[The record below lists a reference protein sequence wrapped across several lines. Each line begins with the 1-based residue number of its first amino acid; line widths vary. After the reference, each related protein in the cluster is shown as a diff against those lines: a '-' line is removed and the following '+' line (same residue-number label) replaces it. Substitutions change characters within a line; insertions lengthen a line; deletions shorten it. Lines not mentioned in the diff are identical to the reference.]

1 MHICLNVFY
10 PPFLT
15 LSFLTA
21 QVFVKFRELCWPEK
35 VQGMIISDPD
45 MLFPEIWFRDVR
57 TLRGEGEE
65 AAGYAT
71 GFATSRWAERIAS
84 MTEEEVYAKMCEQLE
99 KMFSHLEPRHMR
111 ATLNSEGSE
120 SDSVESTAVFPPK
133 ASSVFISGCR
143 QQWNAKNTRFIGGGF
158 CAPRA
163 GFPTNAVD
171 VLTAPVQEALFFAG
185 EAMMQP
191 AGTAHA
197 AMEAGMRAA
206 KQVKQALSTR
216 GVVPVE
222 APAVA
227 ESK

>member
-1 MHICLNVFY
+1 MTNSV
-10 PPFLT
+10 
-15 LSFLTA
+15 SSA

-35 VQGMIISDPD
+35 LQGMIISDPD

-71 GFATSRWAERIAS
+71 GFATSRWAERIAAMS
-84 MTEEEVYAKMCEQLE
+84 EEEVYAKMCEQLE
-99 KMFSHLEPRHMR
+99 KMFSHLEPRHLR
-111 ATLNSEGSE
+111 GHLNTEGEQQETSSADDKNAE
-120 SDSVESTAVFPPK
+120 EVVYPPK

-143 QQWNAKNTRFIGGGF
+143 QQWNATNTRFIGGGF

-171 VLTAPVQEALFFAG
+171 VLTEPVRDALFFAG

-206 KQVKQALSTR
+206 RQVKQALCSR
-216 GVVPVE
+216 GVLAAKETPS
-222 APAVA
+222 VA

>member
-1 MHICLNVFY
+1 M
-10 PPFLT
+10 
-15 LSFLTA
+15 
-21 QVFVKFRELCWPEK
+21 FVKFSELCWPEK
-35 VQGMIISDPD
+35 LQGMIISDPD

-57 TLRGEGEE
+57 TIRGEGEQ

-71 GFATSRWAERIAS
+71 GFATSRWAERIAG
-84 MTEEEVYAKMCEQLE
+84 MTEEEVYAEMCDQLE
-99 KMFSHLEPRHMR
+99 KMFAHLEPRHLR
-111 ATLNSEGSE
+111 ATFNNAEGEQQETSAVD
-120 SDSVESTAVFPPK
+120 DSAAAVFPPK
-133 ASSVFISGCR
+133 ASSVFLSGHI
-143 QQWNAKNTRFIGGGF
+143 QQWNAQNTRFIGGGF

-163 GFPTNAVD
+163 GFPTNAVE
-171 VLTAPVQEALFFAG
+171 VLTVPVQEALFFAG

-197 AMEAGMRAA
+197 AMDAGMRAA

-216 GVVPVE
+216 GVLSVE